1 MFSHMPLANP
11 QNRVGISS
19 LSVNDRYCNNESFVF
34 PPEIYQ
40 QNEIVVSKQPL
51 WKVAAVT

>member
-1 MFSHMPLANP
+1 MFSHTPLANP